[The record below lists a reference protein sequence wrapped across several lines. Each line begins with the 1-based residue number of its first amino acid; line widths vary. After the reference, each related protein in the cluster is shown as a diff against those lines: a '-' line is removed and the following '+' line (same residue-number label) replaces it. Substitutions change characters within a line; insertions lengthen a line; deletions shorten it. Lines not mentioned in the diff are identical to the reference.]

1 MGFNLAKPGLQFLLN
16 LQLSEFNL
24 SLLFQEDS

>member
-1 MGFNLAKPGLQFLLN
+1 MGYNLAKPELQFRLN

-24 SLLFQEDS
+24 SLLFLDDS